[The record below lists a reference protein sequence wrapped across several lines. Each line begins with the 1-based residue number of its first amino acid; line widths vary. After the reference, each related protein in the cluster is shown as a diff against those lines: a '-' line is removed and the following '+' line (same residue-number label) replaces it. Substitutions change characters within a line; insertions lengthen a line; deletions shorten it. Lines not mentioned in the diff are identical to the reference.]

1 MNCCSS
7 PSEAAQVRRP
17 NTFKRLHLG
26 DGPTGSQAA
35 FDGVTPRLKPS
46 GSFIKARAMM
56 SRTGHADMRR
66 ALSMPA
72 PVARR
77 DNAAM
82 RVFGDRLR
90 AAGLA
95 PKAVVGACMH
105 KLGMLINGALRSG
118 KPFDLKLTMPALDVQ
133 DGI

>member
-1 MNCCSS
+1 
-7 PSEAAQVRRP
+7 
-17 NTFKRLHLG
+17 
-26 DGPTGSQAA
+26 
-35 FDGVTPRLKPS
+35 
-46 GSFIKARAMM
+46 
-56 SRTGHADMRR
+56 MRR